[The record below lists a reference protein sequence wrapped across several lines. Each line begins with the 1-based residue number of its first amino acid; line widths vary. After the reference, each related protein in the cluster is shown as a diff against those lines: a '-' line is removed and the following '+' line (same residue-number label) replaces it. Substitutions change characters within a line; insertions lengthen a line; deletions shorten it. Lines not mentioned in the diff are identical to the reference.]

1 MRKSLKSKILTNLT
15 INKFQESISA
25 KNKTKTKLNM
35 NKKEEN
41 KALSSSP
48 SSSKRITSSRILL
61 NQNSQRDDKV
71 EKKLYLENIN
81 MRNHINVDLL
91 SKLSS
96 TFKTFNFQSHGNDP
110 KIESNLFNIGSKRS
124 LLLRRSM
131 TTVRNMIQDFDNQF
145 SINLDIKNQKPKIS
159 GNILCNKYKTKQ
171 IKEESYS
178 DFDFNLNKTNN
189 ENNNEESK
197 ENNNQNNQM
206 LINNKNFFQEMKKGN
221 TYLKNEESIET
232 KLQNEKKIMGLKN
245 AFKYYE
251 LLYNYKYFITE
262 KDILCLSFNR
272 RKKMEKKALEKY
284 MKTPKIKYDI
294 FDEKYEK
301 CKKCDKNK
309 KIDKF
314 KYNNNLKI
322 HLLKKN
328 LSDLDKGKTD
338 NNKLFKTEL
347 KNIKG
352 YNSKK
357 ILKRALSGYNSISS
371 KKNSLYNN
379 SNSKYNLANTRPTT
393 TASTK
398 NFQKFNKKINLN
410 SLTSSK
416 NNDLNLSNI
425 SSISNINNPPATIQ
439 NPKEQSN
446 SLSIKRK
453 IRDLSE
459 NIFANS
465 NKIKTGLEETYQNIM
480 QKLEEESKPVKKV
493 KKKMLIDIDKI
504 RTDLNLKRRGE
515 GINEIKM
522 IMDNVDKLYKSLP
535 KSHVELMR
543 SIAKIVINEER
554 RKNKPLIYNDTYDN
568 KLFKKRYKKEMFE
581 ASCKMKEIRKSL
593 NKNKIEKPFEEKL
606 RHLLKNDV
614 FVFFNIKSLKEEMDK
629 IRVLRGEIIKN

>member
-1 MRKSLKSKILTNLT
+1 M
-15 INKFQESISA
+15 
-25 KNKTKTKLNM
+25 
-35 NKKEEN
+35 
-41 KALSSSP
+41 
-48 SSSKRITSSRILL
+48 
-61 NQNSQRDDKV
+61 
-71 EKKLYLENIN
+71 
-81 MRNHINVDLL
+81 
-91 SKLSS
+91 
-96 TFKTFNFQSHGNDP
+96 
-110 KIESNLFNIGSKRS
+110 
-124 LLLRRSM
+124 
-131 TTVRNMIQDFDNQF
+131 
-145 SINLDIKNQKPKIS
+145 
-159 GNILCNKYKTKQ
+159 
-171 IKEESYS
+171 
-178 DFDFNLNKTNN
+178 
-189 ENNNEESK
+189 
-197 ENNNQNNQM
+197 
-206 LINNKNFFQEMKKGN
+206 
-221 TYLKNEESIET
+221 
-232 KLQNEKKIMGLKN
+232 
-245 AFKYYE
+245 
-251 LLYNYKYFITE
+251 
-262 KDILCLSFNR
+262 
-272 RKKMEKKALEKY
+272 
-284 MKTPKIKYDI
+284 
-294 FDEKYEK
+294 
-301 CKKCDKNK
+301 
-309 KIDKF
+309 
-314 KYNNNLKI
+314 
-322 HLLKKN
+322 LKKN
-328 LSDLDKGKTD
+328 LSDLDKEKTD
-338 NNKLFKTEL
+338 NNNKLFKTEL

-379 SNSKYNLANTRPTT
+379 SNSKYTLANTRPTT

-480 QKLEEESKPVKKV
+480 QKLEEENKPVKKV

-581 ASCKMKEIRKSL
+581 ASCKMKEIRKAL